1 MYFTFL
7 VLFSQCLACSMKYS
21 EASDQLVYQG
31 RSHQASKELLGKK
44 QYWAPACSS
53 NGLWMS
59 SFRAAE
65 LRCYSLKLSH
75 EDKWLCF
82 SLEKMSTTHF
92 PFIYAARACTGDSDA
107 LWFNNSILK
116 VLVKKR
122 IWSSLTVLRLKRLSP
137 ICWDCVTHR
146 KKVQFSFD
154 QNTSKNKK
162 TMTFSNQHL
171 TAPFCSSRSMS
182 SVLEPS
188 PVLQTH
194 PWYIFLTEQLVVF
207 FYFPYFLELD
217 DRHIILVLKWA
228 MIKLGFNIRT
238 YLNKVWELSIIS
250 PSIREMKILELSRNC
265 CNCACTNSHS
275 SCRLLLNPCPSS
287 FFPPCEKS
295 QGYYIPCIFIL
306 YTASFHS
313 QFCTTTIWNIS
324 LWEALLSYGFTKSV
338 KRHGKLHPHHQK
350 GPLHQSVVR
359 ASFSYLLCC

>member
-1 MYFTFL
+1 MKINDYAFLWKRWAQLTFL
-7 VLFSQCLACSMKYS
+7 LYMQPEHTLVTVMPFDLIIQYLKCLSKKEFDPLWLFWGWSVLAPSVETVSHTEKRFSFHL
-21 EASDQLVYQG
+21 
-31 RSHQASKELLGKK
+31 
-44 QYWAPACSS
+44 
-53 NGLWMS
+53 
-59 SFRAAE
+59 
-65 LRCYSLKLSH
+65 
-75 EDKWLCF
+75 
-82 SLEKMSTTHF
+82 T
-92 PFIYAARACTGDSDA
+92 
-107 LWFNNSILK
+107 
-116 VLVKKR
+116 KKR
-122 IWSSLTVLRLKRLSP
+122 VKIKRPWLFLTS
-137 ICWDCVTHR
+137 I
-146 KKVQFSFD
+146 
-154 QNTSKNKK
+154 
-162 TMTFSNQHL
+162 

-182 SVLEPS
+182 SVLKPS

-194 PWYIFLTEQLVVF
+194 PWYIFLTEQLVIF

-295 QGYYIPCIFIL
+295 QGYYNPCIFIL
-306 YTASFHS
+306 YTASSHS

-324 LWEALLSYGFTKSV
+324 LWEALLSYGSTKSV
-338 KRHGKLHPHHQK
+338 QRHGKLHPHHQK

-359 ASFSYLLCC
+359 ASFSHLLCC